1 MKHHRQVRFSGNLS
15 DIPRL
20 RTTGPK
26 DRLFSN
32 DWTARGVVQRVGAS
46 IFVALLLI
54 TSVGLCTGGIMLR
67 DQVSSAVDG
76 ILGRVL
82 GTAAALLPFLMA
94 CALIFVAVR
103 LIKGVSRSLHR

>member
-1 MKHHRQVRFSGNLS
+1 MKHHSQVRFSSNLP

-26 DRLFSN
+26 DSFFSK

-46 IFVALLLI
+46 IFVTLLLL
-54 TSVGLCTGGIMLR
+54 TSVALCAGGVVLR

-76 ILGRVL
+76 IFGRVL
-82 GTAAALLPFLMA
+82 GTAVALFPFLMA
-94 CALIFVAVR
+94 CALVFFAVR
-103 LIKGVSRSLHR
+103 LIKGIRRSFDK